1 MNELAN
7 LIAKKT
13 GIPQATALIA
23 VNVMVDFLKSKL
35 PAPIAAEVTTLLSND
50 ANVQQAENLIGG
62 LVGELEKGAGAKK
75 K

>member
-13 GIPQATALIA
+13 GIPQATALMA
-23 VNVMVDFLKSKL
+23 VQVMVNYLKSKL
-35 PAPIAAEVTTLLSND
+35 PAPIAAEVTSLLSND
-50 ANVQQAENLIGG
+50 ANVQEAEQLIGG
-62 LVGELEKGAGAKK
+62 LAAEISKASKK